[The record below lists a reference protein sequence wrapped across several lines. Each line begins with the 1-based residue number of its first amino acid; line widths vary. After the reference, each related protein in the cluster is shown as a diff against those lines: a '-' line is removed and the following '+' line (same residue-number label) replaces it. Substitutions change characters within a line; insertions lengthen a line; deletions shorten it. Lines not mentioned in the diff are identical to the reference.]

1 MARRKSEP
9 AGSEPERSPDSKSV
23 PGPEVSGLAEDLN
36 ERQREAVFH
45 SGGPLLVL
53 AGAGS
58 GKTRVLT
65 YRLAHL
71 IQSGQVRPH
80 QTLAI
85 TFTNKAAGEMKERV
99 AGLLG
104 PASGWMWVCT
114 FHSACAR
121 MLRQDAQL
129 LGYGPNFTIYDD
141 DDSVRLIKHCLED
154 LRLDH
159 KRFPP
164 RHLAGLISDAK
175 SKLVDVDEFGR
186 HAGEEQGAWSDGDL
200 GGSGVGGAGGDSAG
214 GWSGGDQGISEL
226 VDVTSQVYRRYQARL
241 LEQNALDF
249 DDLLMRTVDVLRLF
263 PERLAY
269 YRDLFRHVLVDEY
282 QDTNKAQYSLVKLL
296 TEEHRQ
302 VTVVGD
308 DDQSVYSW
316 RGADIRNILSFED
329 DFHDTKVV
337 KLEQNY
343 RSTNTILDAA
353 NALVTHNRGRKAK
366 NLWSERGVGHPV
378 TVLECRDEHEEARLV
393 CNEVIKQL
401 RERPASDVAVFYRV
415 NAQSRVIEDMLV
427 RQGVPYRVVGGTKFY
442 QRAEIKD
449 LLAYLRV
456 TVNAS
461 DDISLLRVIN
471 TPRRGLGDV
480 AIGRLQTYAAEHE
493 VPLRTA
499 LLHAEE
505 IEGLTKTAAQACVEL
520 GERFTQWAAAA
531 GVERAEQ
538 IGDGT
543 AATAEA
549 AAAGIAQ
556 DAAPR
561 AEAAP
566 EADTGPGAAGEAWGT
581 VEPELVGS
589 DGGEIAAPEA
599 HTAEAAATT
608 KVADLVRQVLEG
620 SGLASALKGERTLEA
635 EGRVEN
641 LEEFVGVAEEFDRM
655 NPEGTLT
662 DFLQEI
668 SLYADVDS
676 LEEGQPYV
684 TLMTLHNAKGLEFP
698 VVFVTGME
706 EGLFPHSR
714 SMDEQRLEEERRLC
728 YVGMTR
734 AKDRLYLS
742 HALSRTLHGGGGYK
756 LPSRFL
762 GEIPEEL
769 LERRQTS
776 AYPHNV
782 REVGAFGGYPA
793 HGGRSGGGGKG
804 AGATGKMDKPFKPKA
819 AGPKRRTADQAVG
832 LSTGDRV
839 THAKFGEGVVL
850 GVEPGGVVRIF
861 FEGLGEQKRLLLDY
875 APLKRV

>member
-1 MARRKSEP
+1 
-9 AGSEPERSPDSKSV
+9 
-23 PGPEVSGLAEDLN
+23 LAKDLN
-36 ERQREAVFH
+36 EPQREAVFH
-45 SGGPLLVL
+45 AGGPLLVL

-99 AGLLG
+99 AALLG
-104 PASGWMWVCT
+104 PVSGWMWVCT

-121 MLRQDAQL
+121 ILRQDAAL
-129 LGYGPNFTIYDD
+129 LGYRPNFTIYDE
-141 DDSVRLIKHCLED
+141 DDSIRLIKHCLEE
-154 LRLDH
+154 LRLDS
-159 KRFPP
+159 KRFAP
-164 RHLAGLISDAK
+164 RMLAAIISDAK
-175 SKLVDVDEFGR
+175 NKLVDVDEFSR
-186 HAGEEQGAWSDGDL
+186 HAGGVEGVWSAEGPEDGLEEDSRTGRGWALEHRGGYSEDYGASL
-200 GGSGVGGAGGDSAG
+200 
-214 GWSGGDQGISEL
+214 L
-226 VDVTSQVYRRYQARL
+226 VDVATQVYRRYQARL

-263 PERLAY
+263 PERLRY

-282 QDTNKAQYSLVKLL
+282 QDTNKAQYLLVKLV

-329 DFHDTKVV
+329 DFPDTKVV

-343 RSTNTILDAA
+343 RSTSTILDAA
-353 NALVTHNRGRKAK
+353 NALVAHNRGRKSK
-366 NLWSERGVGHPV
+366 NLWSKRGTGEPV

-393 CNEVIKQL
+393 CEELVRL
-401 RERPASDVAVFYRV
+401 LHDHPASDMAVFYRV

-456 TVNAS
+456 TLNGT
-461 DDISLLRVIN
+461 DDLSLLRIIN
-471 TPRRGLGDV
+471 VPRRGLGEV
-480 AIGRLQTYAAEHE
+480 AIGRLQTYAAENG
-493 VPLRTA
+493 VPLREA
-499 LLHAEE
+499 LRHAPD
-505 IEGLTKTAAQACVEL
+505 IPGFASAAAKACVRL
-520 GERFTQWAAAA
+520 GEHLAEWEETA
-531 GVERAEQ
+531 GMVVTRVEEAKRAE
-538 IGDGT
+538 G
-543 AATAEA
+543 AEGEVEESA
-549 AAAGIAQ
+549 SQ
-556 DAAPR
+556 DR
-561 AEAAP
+561 
-566 EADTGPGAAGEAWGT
+566 
-581 VEPELVGS
+581 
-589 DGGEIAAPEA
+589 
-599 HTAEAAATT
+599 ATT
-608 KVADLVRQVLEG
+608 TVAGLVRRILEESGMTEVLK
-620 SGLASALKGERTLEA
+620 AERTLEA

-641 LEEFVGVAEEFDRM
+641 LQEFVGVAEEFDRM
-655 NPEGTLT
+655 SPEGTLT

-676 LEEGQPYV
+676 MEEGQSLV

-714 SMDEQRLEEERRLC
+714 SLDEQRLEEERRLC
-728 YVGMTR
+728 YVGFTR
-734 AKDRLYLS
+734 ARDRLYLS

-762 GEIPEEL
+762 GEIPEGL
-769 LERRQTS
+769 LEHRETS
-776 AYPHNV
+776 VWPHRV
-782 REVGAFGGYPA
+782 RVTGMDGVPA
-793 HGGRSGGGGKG
+793 GDRPGG
-804 AGATGKMDKPFKPKA
+804 AGWGARVRGRRGEVTSTPQSASRKPRA
-819 AGPKRRTADQAVG
+819 DSQAGG
-832 LSTGDRV
+832 LSTGDKV
-839 THAKFGEGVVL
+839 IHAKFGEGVVL
-850 GVEPGGVVRIF
+850 GIEPGGVVRVF
-861 FEGLGEQKRLLLDY
+861 FGGLGEQKRLLLEY
-875 APLKRV
+875 APLKRL

>member
-1 MARRKSEP
+1 MAPPTSDPE
-9 AGSEPERSPDSKSV
+9 GSR
-23 PGPEVSGLAEDLN
+23 LAQDLN

-45 SGGPLLVL
+45 TGGPLLVL

-65 YRLAHL
+65 YRLAYL
-71 IQSGQVRPH
+71 IESGRVRPH

-104 PASGWMWVCT
+104 PVSGWMWVCT

-121 MLRQDAQL
+121 MLRQDAPL
-129 LGYGPNFTIYDD
+129 LGYRPNFTIYDE
-141 DDSVRLIKHCLED
+141 DDSTRLIKHCLGD
-154 LRLDH
+154 LRMDL

-164 RHLAGLISDAK
+164 RALATLISDAK
-175 SKLVDVDEFGR
+175 NKLVDVDEFGR
-186 HAGEEQGAWSDGDL
+186 HARGVEGTWTDEDIGEGGRPGSD
-200 GGSGVGGAGGDSAG
+200 
-214 GWSGGDQGISEL
+214 GWSGDDGGVSAL
-226 VDVTSQVYRRYQARL
+226 VDVASQVYRRYQARL

-263 PERLAY
+263 PERLRY

-282 QDTNKAQYSLVKLL
+282 QDTNKAQYLLVKLL

-329 DFHDTKVV
+329 DFPDTKVV

-343 RSTNTILDAA
+343 RSTTTILDAA
-353 NALVTHNRGRKAK
+353 NALVAHNRGRKPK
-366 NLWSERGVGHPV
+366 NLWSDRGTGDLVAV
-378 TVLECRDEHEEARLV
+378 FECRDEHEEARLV
-393 CNEVIKQL
+393 CDEVVKLLQ
-401 RERPASDVAVFYRV
+401 ERPASDVAVFYRV

-456 TVNAS
+456 TLNAT
-461 DDISLLRVIN
+461 DDLSLLRVIN
-471 TPRRGLGDV
+471 IPRRGLGDV
-480 AIGRLQTYAAEHE
+480 AIGRLQSYAAENG
-493 VPLRTA
+493 VPLRETV
-499 LLHAEE
+499 LHAPEMP
-505 IEGLTKTAAQACVEL
+505 GFSGAAAQACVRL
-520 GERFTQWAAAA
+520 GESFAAWAAAA
-531 GVERAEQ
+531 GLGAVE
-538 IGDGT
+538 
-543 AATAEA
+543 
-549 AAAGIAQ
+549 
-556 DAAPR
+556 
-561 AEAAP
+561 
-566 EADTGPGAAGEAWGT
+566 GT
-581 VEPELVGS
+581 VTPTPGDSATDASPSAGADATRVAELV
-589 DGGEIAAPEA
+589 A
-599 HTAEAAATT
+599 
-608 KVADLVRQVLEG
+608 KVLNE
-620 SGLASALKGERTLEA
+620 SGLAEALKAERTLEA
-635 EGRVEN
+635 EGRLEN

-655 NPEGTLT
+655 NPDGTLT

-676 LEEGQPYV
+676 LEEGQPFV

-714 SMDEQRLEEERRLC
+714 SLDEQRLEEERRLC
-728 YVGMTR
+728 YVGITR

-742 HALSRTLHGGGGYK
+742 HALSRTLHGGAGYK

-762 GEIPEEL
+762 GEIPQALVQYRE
-769 LERRQTS
+769 TS
-776 AYPHNV
+776 VWPHKV
-782 REVGAFGGYPA
+782 RVAGSPSGTYVS
-793 HGGRSGGGGKG
+793 RSGAWS
-804 AGATGKMDKPFKPKA
+804 AGVPFTPPA
-819 AGPKRRTADQAVG
+819 ARQRPQQAAQVAG
-832 LSTGDRV
+832 LSTGDKV
-839 THAKFGEGVVL
+839 LHAKFGEGVVL
-850 GVEPGGVVRIF
+850 GIEPGGVVRVF
-861 FEGLGEQKRLLLDY
+861 FSELGEQKRLLLEY

>member
-1 MARRKSEP
+1 MARRTSDNAGHGP
-9 AGSEPERSPDSKSV
+9 AD
-23 PGPEVSGLAEDLN
+23 GPVAEAAFAKDLN
-36 ERQREAVFH
+36 DRQLEAVLY

-71 IQSGQVRPH
+71 IKSGEVRPH

-104 PASGWMWVCT
+104 PVSGWMWVCT

-121 MLRQDAQL
+121 ILRQEAAL
-129 LGYGPNFTIYDD
+129 LGYRANFTIYDD
-141 DDSVRLIKHCLED
+141 DDSIRLIKHCLED
-154 LRLDH
+154 LDLDA

-164 RHLAGLISDAK
+164 KGISSLISDAK
-175 SKLVDVDEFGR
+175 NRLVDVDEFGR
-186 HAGEEQGAWSDGDL
+186 HANS
-200 GGSGVGGAGGDSAG
+200 SSG
-214 GWSGGDQGISEL
+214 GWSSEDSADGFGDGYGASGL
-226 VDVTSQVYRRYQARL
+226 VDVAGQVYRRYQERM

-282 QDTNKAQYSLVKLL
+282 QDTNKAQYVLVKLL

-329 DFHDTKVV
+329 DFPDTKVV

-343 RSTNTILDAA
+343 RSTTTILDAA
-353 NALVTHNRGRKAK
+353 NALVSHNRGRKSK
-366 NLWSERGVGHPV
+366 NLWSDRGAGDPV
-378 TVLECRDEHEEARLV
+378 TVFECADEHEEARLV
-393 CNEVIKQL
+393 CEEIVSHL
-401 RERPASDVAVFYRV
+401 RERQASDLAVFYRV

-456 TVNAS
+456 TLNDT
-461 DDISLLRVIN
+461 DDLSLLRIIN
-471 TPRRGLGDV
+471 TPRRGIGGV
-480 AIGRLQTYAAEHE
+480 AIGRLQVCAAENDIS
-493 VPLRTA
+493 LRKA
-499 LLHAEE
+499 LAQAPE
-505 IEGLTKTAAQACVEL
+505 IEGFAGAAAQACVRLSEGL
-520 GERFTQWAAAA
+520 TAWSGSAGIIDPGASVGERGSADSEAQIEARAAST
-531 GVERAEQ
+531 GVAE
-538 IGDGT
+538 
-543 AATAEA
+543 
-549 AAAGIAQ
+549 
-556 DAAPR
+556 
-561 AEAAP
+561 
-566 EADTGPGAAGEAWGT
+566 
-581 VEPELVGS
+581 V
-589 DGGEIAAPEA
+589 
-599 HTAEAAATT
+599 
-608 KVADLVRQVLEG
+608 VRRVLEE
-620 SGLASALKGERTLEA
+620 SGLLAALKAERTLEA

-641 LEEFVGVAEEFDRM
+641 LEEFVGVAQEFDRM
-655 NPEGTLT
+655 NPEGTLA

-676 LEEGQPYV
+676 LEEGEPYV

-698 VVFVTGME
+698 VVFLTGME

-714 SMDEQRLEEERRLC
+714 SLDEQRLEEERRLC
-728 YVGMTR
+728 YVGITR
-734 AKDRLYLS
+734 ARERLYVS
-742 HALSRTLHGGGGYK
+742 HALSRMLHGSSGYR

-762 GEIPEEL
+762 GELPAKL
-769 LERRQTS
+769 LQHRETS
-776 AYPHNV
+776 VYPHRV
-782 REVGAFGGYPA
+782 RSESSHGSPGVGSAPA
-793 HGGRSGGGGKG
+793 GRK
-804 AGATGKMDKPFKPKA
+804 AGTRYTVASTKPYSPPPARQKPN
-819 AGPKRRTADQAVG
+819 ADGQVAG
-832 LSTGDRV
+832 LSTGDKV
-839 THAKFGEGVVL
+839 VHAKFGEGTVL
-850 GVEPGGVVRIF
+850 GIEPGGIARVF
-861 FEGLGEQKRLLLDY
+861 FAGLGEQKRLLLDY